1 MIILFD
7 FSYYCIFCGHYSDDG
22 DTLNK
27 ICFECEETEAAQEF
41 YKKEKAAA
49 ATKGIQNKNL
59 TLENYKTNLNK
70 KFGKEAYKK

>member
-1 MIILFD
+1 MFD
-7 FSYYCIFCGHYSDDG
+7 FAYYCIFCGHYSDDG

-41 YKKEKAAA
+41 YKKIKAAA

-59 TLENYKTNLNK
+59 TLQDYKTILNK